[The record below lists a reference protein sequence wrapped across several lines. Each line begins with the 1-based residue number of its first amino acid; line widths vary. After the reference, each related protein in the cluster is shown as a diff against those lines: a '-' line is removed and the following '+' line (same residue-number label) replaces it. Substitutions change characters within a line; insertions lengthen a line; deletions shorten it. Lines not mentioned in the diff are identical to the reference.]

1 MTDDKQILFEYR
13 LQQALTTLEDAKKM
27 IQEKISPRSV
37 INRAYYS
44 MFYMVLALFLKTDV
58 NIKTSKHAGVISIF
72 DKEFVLSGKIDK
84 KYSKILHSMFNDR
97 QESDYKELV
106 EVSEDDAING
116 VRYAEDFINAVN
128 KFISDKKGGE

>member
-1 MTDDKQILFEYR
+1 MTDRQVLFEYR

-27 IQEKISPRSV
+27 MREEISPRSV

-44 MFYMVLALFLKTDV
+44 MFYMVLALFLKMNV
-58 NIKTSKHAGVISIF
+58 NIKTSKHTGVISIF

-97 QESDYKELV
+97 QEADYKEFV
-106 EVSEDDAING
+106 EISEDDAMNG

>member
-1 MTDDKQILFEYR
+1 MTDRQVLFEYR

-27 IQEKISPRSV
+27 MREEISPRSV

-44 MFYMVLALFLKTDV
+44 MFYMVLALFLKMNV
-58 NIKTSKHAGVISIF
+58 NIKTSKHTGVISIF

-97 QESDYKELV
+97 QEADYKEFV
-106 EVSEDDAING
+106 EISEDDAMNG
-116 VRYAEDFINAVN
+116 VNYAEDFINAVN